1 MNDKGEGTVIQE
13 VDVIK
18 LIREVGRR
26 SKVSQAKILQKIE
39 PLVTDPQ
46 EYAEIR
52 KFILDEI
59 NGLTRS
65 YVNLTFGDIE
75 FLIK

>member
-1 MNDKGEGTVIQE
+1 MAKEKGEGLFQE
-13 VDVIK
+13 VDVLN
-18 LIREVGRR
+18 LIRQIGTK
-26 SKVSQAKILQKIE
+26 SKGTQAKILQRLEGAIN
-39 PLVTDPQ
+39 DPQ

-59 NGLTRS
+59 NGLTRAF
-65 YVNLTFGDIE
+65 VKATFGNVE